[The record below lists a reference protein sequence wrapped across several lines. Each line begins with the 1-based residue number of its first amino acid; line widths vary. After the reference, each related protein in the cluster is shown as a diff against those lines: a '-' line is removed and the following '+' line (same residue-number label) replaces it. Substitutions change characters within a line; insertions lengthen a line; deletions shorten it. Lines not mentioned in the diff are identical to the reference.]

1 MIQPIASARRIALF
15 GGLVALTLSACAR
28 DDAPAAL
35 PTVPGSPSTTSTT
48 PGDPTTTS
56 TSTTAPAATTNTT
69 APDTTTSTTA
79 TTTSTTIAPTTT
91 DAPTT
96 STSTSTTT
104 TTAAPTTTTTTTTTP
119 PASAT
124 DPSASAWIA
133 GVEEGDP
140 EVTSDGVNCIG
151 FYEAMGA
158 TSYSACGEWNAVGGR
173 RIWTVTKGASDR
185 FFAIVWQETASF
197 QWVPRLRLLE
207 PSPGTWSSVTLK
219 AADIDGGPN
228 EELVSGIRYAG
239 TGGYLDI
246 DVIDA
251 IGGFPAVVAHVPGA
265 DRGIAFTEANLGVWI
280 YTAVSDPDE
289 PLCCPSRYSQYL
301 LASDGGEWILSEGA
315 PGVPTDMVPAGEF

>member
-1 MIQPIASARRIALF
+1 MIHPIASARRIALIAA
-15 GGLVALTLSACAR
+15 LSALTVSACAR
-28 DDAPAAL
+28 DDAPASL
-35 PTVPGSPSTTSTT
+35 PTVPESTSTTSTM
-48 PGDPTTTS
+48 PGGPTTTS
-56 TSTTAPAATTNTT
+56 TSTTVSASTTSTT
-69 APDTTTSTTA
+69 TPDTTTSTT
-79 TTTSTTIAPTTT
+79 STTAAPTTT

-96 STSTSTTT
+96 STTVAPTTS
-104 TTAAPTTTTTTTTTP
+104 TTAAPTTTTTPTP

-185 FFAIVWQETASF
+185 FFAVVWQETASF

-207 PSPGTWSSVTLK
+207 PDPFTWSSVTLR

-228 EELVSGIRYAG
+228 EELVSGIRYEG
-239 TGGYLDI
+239 TGHYLDI

-251 IGGFPAVVAHVPGA
+251 IGGDPAVVAHVPGA
-265 DRGIAFTEANLGVWI
+265 DHGIAVTEDDLGVWI
-280 YTAVSDPDE
+280 YTAVFDDAD

-301 LASDGGEWILSEGA
+301 LASDGGDWILSEGA

>member
-1 MIQPIASARRIALF
+1 MIQPIASARRIAVF
-15 GGLVALTLSACAR
+15 GALAALTLSACAR

-35 PTVPGSPSTTSTT
+35 PTVPGSTSTT
-48 PGDPTTTS
+48 FAGPTTTS
-56 TSTTAPAATTNTT
+56 TSTTTPAATTSTA
-69 APDTTTSTTA
+69 APDTTTSTTPS
-79 TTTSTTIAPTTT
+79 STTAATTTT

-96 STSTSTTT
+96 TTAPTTTSTTT
-104 TTAAPTTTTTTTTTP
+104 TTTTTATTTTTTTTP
-119 PASAT
+119 PTSAT

-185 FFAIVWQETASF
+185 FFAVVWQETASF

-207 PSPGTWSSVTLK
+207 PDPFTWSSVTLK

-228 EELVSGIRYAG
+228 EELVSGIRYEG
-239 TGGYLDI
+239 TGHYLDI

-251 IGGFPAVVAHVPGA
+251 IGGNPAVVAHVPGA
-265 DRGIAFTEANLGVWI
+265 DHGIAFTEDDLGVWI
-280 YTAVSDPDE
+280 YTAVFDDAD

-301 LASDGGEWILSEGA
+301 LTSDSGDWILSEGA